1 MKVLIADDS
10 PLIRDVIRRFLEKSF
25 DNPVIIECSDGD
37 ETVAIQRNEKPDLI
51 LMDIMMVRM
60 DGLEAIRQIKKH
72 SPLSR
77 IIVISQ
83 LPEEEYKQAA
93 LDAGALDYLNK
104 ENLTEL
110 KDKIKRV
117 TENKTKY
124 GESI

>member
-1 MKVLIADDS
+1 LKVLIADDS

-37 ETVAIQRNEKPDLI
+37 EAVRLQRDENPDLI
-51 LMDIMMVRM
+51 LMDIMMERM

-72 SPLSR
+72 SPLSK

-83 LPEEEYKQAA
+83 LQEEEYKQAA

-104 ENLTEL
+104 ENLTDL
-110 KDKIKRV
+110 KSKIEKIIN
-117 TENKTKY
+117 EQ
-124 GESI
+124 II